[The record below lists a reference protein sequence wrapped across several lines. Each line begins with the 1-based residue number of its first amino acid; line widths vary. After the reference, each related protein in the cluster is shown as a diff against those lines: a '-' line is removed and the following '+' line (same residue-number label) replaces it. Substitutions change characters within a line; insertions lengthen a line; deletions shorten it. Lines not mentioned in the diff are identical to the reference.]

1 MVTLSLFS
9 RPDCCV
15 WVVCLFAHIPLGLSV
30 LGCFHRDYIVD
41 FLLCNRS
48 LRQKLDGAFAI
59 VNVYF
64 KILEI
69 NDVKKALRKAKKKV
83 YATIDLKALAA
94 RTLTVSVP
102 RTVVVLPSSVLN
114 TSST

>member
-1 MVTLSLFS
+1 M
-9 RPDCCV
+9 
-15 WVVCLFAHIPLGLSV
+15 
-30 LGCFHRDYIVD
+30 
-41 FLLCNRS
+41 
-48 LRQKLDGAFAI
+48 DGAFAI